1 MRIGLKLWST
11 NDWALE
17 PTRSLRAKQ
26 MFDYIELYVV
36 PGTLDTIQRWKELGG
51 SYILHAAHSLGGL
64 NMAEPGV
71 VGKNAPLFEEL
82 DEFRSALSADKIV
95 FHPGI
100 DGDLADTAANFADL
114 RRKYPAIADTA
125 LVENKPSR
133 GLNGEQCL
141 GATPDEIKRIM
152 TAGDGGFCLDFGHA
166 IAAANALD
174 MDWKNLVE
182 SFMEIP
188 PSLFHLSDGDITAD
202 IDAHLNLGDGSYP
215 IADIAETIPVNARI
229 TLETAKSPSTFPNDF
244 QRDVLEILAAG
255 NSLPDNIRLRT
266 ASWNDCE
273 TILRMANSPDV
284 RAVSFSSEI
293 IDMPTHEKWFKA
305 KLETPNAFF
314 IIAEDANTAE
324 IAAQIRFETTNGDW
338 TISISLNREFRGK
351 GLGVR
356 LIETASAIFFDRH
369 PETPRILAY
378 IKPENKASIRAFEK
392 AGYKYA
398 GTASVKRK
406 DDATLMEIH
415 P

>member
-1 MRIGLKLWST
+1 M
-11 NDWALE
+11 
-17 PTRSLRAKQ
+17 
-26 MFDYIELYVV
+26 
-36 PGTLDTIQRWKELGG
+36 
-51 SYILHAAHSLGGL
+51 
-64 NMAEPGV
+64 
-71 VGKNAPLFEEL
+71 
-82 DEFRSALSADKIV
+82 
-95 FHPGI
+95 
-100 DGDLADTAANFADL
+100 
-114 RRKYPAIADTA
+114 
-125 LVENKPSR
+125 
-133 GLNGEQCL
+133 NGERCL
-141 GATPDEIKRIM
+141 GATPDEIKKVM
-152 TAGDGGFCLDFGHA
+152 TAGDVGFCLDFGHA

-202 IDAHLNLGDGSYP
+202 IDAHLNLGDGDYP
-215 IADIAETIPVNARI
+215 VAELAENIPSHGRV
-229 TLETAKSPSTFPNDF
+229 TLETKKTPDEFPDDF
-244 QRDVLEILAAG
+244 QRDVLGILAAG

-273 TILRMANSPDV
+273 TILEMANSPDV

-293 IDMPTHEKWFKA
+293 IDMATHEKWFKA

-314 IIAEDANTAE
+314 IIAEDANTTE

-398 GTASVKRK
+398 GAASVKREN
-406 DDATLMEIH
+406 DATLMETL